1 MDGAKRREKGESD
14 VRFELAPPAHE
25 PLVPPSL
32 LKVTH
37 TYIFYPSLY
46 PCHGNDWSTQVQPI
60 TSNVTNA
67 GPNQTY
73 IHSKQSYPLRLP
85 AAQDGL
91 AVGPQESTP
100 MTTSLGETVVGIVSN
115 EYIQFRWTR
124 DRRRLRLGR
133 GVTAYNRR
141 DWLTGRA
148 QSEIHGQ
155 TKVRPVLGAF
165 DFGNYSLPSVDFKYN
180 TYISSIQ
187 EKKRAI
193 KQS

>member
-1 MDGAKRREKGESD
+1 MESPESEREKPRSGRIAERRNGGMDGAKRREKGESD

-85 AAQDGL
+85 AA
-91 AVGPQESTP
+91 
-100 MTTSLGETVVGIVSN
+100 
-115 EYIQFRWTR
+115 
-124 DRRRLRLGR
+124 
-133 GVTAYNRR
+133 
-141 DWLTGRA
+141 
-148 QSEIHGQ
+148 
-155 TKVRPVLGAF
+155 
-165 DFGNYSLPSVDFKYN
+165 
-180 TYISSIQ
+180 
-187 EKKRAI
+187 
-193 KQS
+193 